1 MKIKLIVII
10 LILLTQGEIGQLW
23 GQQGKVWSYT
33 YSVPQL
39 QWDESFGNHRAVL
52 EIDKPSEVVSLDFEW
67 RRPDKDVDK
76 NCMLII
82 NACTGDTI
90 PNIQRLEVNNEKCR
104 LLFGPVKQ
112 KGIYFSIICL
122 TVSSMEQEGVWE
134 II

>member
-104 LLFGPVKQ
+104 LLLVR
-112 KGIYFSIICL
+112 
-122 TVSSMEQEGVWE
+122 
-134 II
+134 